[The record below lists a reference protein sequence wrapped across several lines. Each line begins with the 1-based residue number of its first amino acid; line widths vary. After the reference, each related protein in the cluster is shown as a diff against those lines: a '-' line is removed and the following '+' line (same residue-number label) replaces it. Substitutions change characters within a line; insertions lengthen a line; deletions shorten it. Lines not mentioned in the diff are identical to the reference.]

1 MNQPRRKK
9 KQPAR
14 SFGSSLRRI
23 LLVICLIAVS
33 LAAAITFTE
42 RRQWPESLRNHD
54 AVIMVY
60 TTRNN
65 VIDAVWRGDNKT
77 MTILPEQKEKKADKK
92 PQGKEPI
99 AVRPAPKKP
108 EQGYNAQDRAKME
121 ALIEKEGDLP

>member
-1 MNQPRRKK
+1 MSSARKK
-9 KQPAR
+9 KKPAR
-14 SFGSSLRRI
+14 TFGSSLRRV
-23 LLVICLIAVS
+23 LLALCLIAVS

-60 TTRNN
+60 TTRNEM
-65 VIDAVWRGDNKT
+65 IDAIWRGDEKP
-77 MTILPEQKEKKADKK
+77 MPILPEQAAKK

-99 AVRPAPKKP
+99 SVRPAPKKP
-108 EQGYNAQDRAKME
+108 EQGYNAQDRARME